1 MDNAWRI
8 VRLWL
13 GTAFRAAPVL
23 MGVLCVLV
31 AIQSVTSP
39 VQTYGVKLLVDGLTG
54 AQNTAITWGIGVIVA
69 GFAVSFVTMVVTDP
83 MRDTALERVARQVHA
98 DLLDVTTRVPG
109 IMHHERSDFA
119 DRLELI
125 RERSWR
131 LGVGA
136 EIVLYAV
143 ATLAN
148 TGTVLTMLASVHPLL
163 LVLPLLGSARIW
175 SAYVSGR
182 MEQQAWEDTMQQ
194 ERLTDRLAD
203 IAKDP
208 RSGLE
213 LRVFGLTSVL
223 VDRIIKLQN
232 DRYRVLLRA
241 TQRGGLVD
249 GGMRL
254 VFAAAYIAAVIWV
267 VWRARN
273 GLASAGDV
281 VLLLLIAPQLDQ
293 MTGGIAQ
300 NVYWVGEV
308 IRSFARYEWLREYGR
323 EHAWSEATTPAP
335 KRLTSG
341 IVLRDAGFAYP
352 GSDQAVLS
360 HINLSLPAGSTVAL
374 VGENGAGKTTLVKL
388 LARLYDP
395 TEGAVLVDG
404 VDLREIRPGDFRR
417 QMSAGFQDFTR
428 FEFTVRE
435 AVGIGDLDRMDDE
448 EAVWAALRR
457 GDAVGLVDDLPGG
470 LDAQLG
476 KRFSGGVEVSGG
488 QWQRLALARAFMR
501 DEPLLLLLDEPTAAL
516 DPAAEHAL
524 FERFAAAARQ
534 AAARTGGITVLVSHR
549 FSTVRMADRIVVLEN
564 GQIIETGPH
573 EELVAA
579 GGHYAELFEM
589 QARAY
594 R

>member
-1 MDNAWRI
+1 MDSAWRV

-31 AIQSVTSP
+31 AVQSVTSP

-54 AQNTAITWGIGVIVA
+54 AQSTAITWGIGVIVA
-69 GFAVSFVTMVVTDP
+69 GFAVSFVSMVVTDP

-213 LRVFGLTSVL
+213 LRVFGLSSVL

-254 VFAAAYIAAVIWV
+254 IFAAAYIAAVIWV
-267 VWRARN
+267 VWRARS

-404 VDLREIRPGDFRR
+404 VDLREIQPGDFRR

-435 AVGIGDLDRMDDE
+435 AVAIGDLARMDDE

-470 LDAQLG
+470 LDTQLG

-524 FERFAAAARQ
+524 FERFAAAAKQ

-549 FSTVRMADRIVVLEN
+549 FSTVRMADRIVVLED
-564 GQIIETGPH
+564 GQIIETGAH

>member
-1 MDNAWRI
+1 MDRAWRI
-8 VRLWL
+8 LRLWL

-23 MGVLCVLV
+23 MGLLCLLV
-31 AIQSVTSP
+31 AVQSVTSP
-39 VQTYGVKLLVDGLTG
+39 LQTYGVKLLVDGLTG
-54 AQNTAITWGIGVIVA
+54 VENSAIAWGIGVIVA
-69 GFAVSFVTMVVTDP
+69 GIAVSFVSMVLTDP
-83 MRDTALERVARQVHA
+83 MRDTAQERVARQVHA
-98 DLLDVTTRVPG
+98 DLLRVTTGVPG
-109 IMHHERSDFA
+109 IMHHERSDIA
-119 DRLELI
+119 DQLELI

-136 EIVLYAV
+136 EILLYAV

-148 TGTVLTMLASVHPLL
+148 TGTVLTLLASVHPLL

-182 MEQQAWEDTMQQ
+182 LEQQAWEDTMAQ

-213 LRVFGLTSVL
+213 LRVFGLSSVL

-249 GGMRL
+249 GGVRL
-254 VFAAAYIAAVIWV
+254 LFAAAYIAAVIWV

-273 GLASAGDV
+273 GQASAGDV
-281 VLLLLIAPQLDQ
+281 VLLLLIAPQIDQ

-308 IRSFARYEWLREYGR
+308 IRSFARYEWLREYAK
-323 EHAWSEATTPAP
+323 EHAWAEITAPAP
-335 KRLTSG
+335 RRLTSG
-341 IVLRDAGFAYP
+341 VVLRDVGFAYP
-352 GSDQAVLS
+352 GSDTPVLS
-360 HINLSLPAGSTVAL
+360 GVNLSLPAGSTVAL

-395 TEGAVLVDG
+395 TEGAVLLDG
-404 VDLREIRPGDFRR
+404 VDLRAFPPDELRLR
-417 QMSAGFQDFTR
+417 MSAGFQDFTK

-435 AVGIGDLDRMDDE
+435 SVGIGNLSRMDDE
-448 EAVWAALRR
+448 QAVSTALRR
-457 GDAVGLVDDLPGG
+457 GDAAGLVRELPNG
-470 LDAQLG
+470 LNTQLG
-476 KRFSGGVEVSGG
+476 KRFSDGVELSGG

-524 FERFAAAARQ
+524 FEQFAAAAKV

-549 FSTVRMADRIVVLEN
+549 FSTVRMADLIVVMEN
-564 GQIIETGPH
+564 GRITETGSH
-573 EELVAA
+573 DELVAA
-579 GGHYAELFEM
+579 GEHYAELFEL

>member
-1 MDNAWRI
+1 MDRAGRI
-8 VRLWL
+8 LRLWL
-13 GTAFRAAPVL
+13 GTAFRAAPLL
-23 MGVLCVLV
+23 MGLLCVLV
-31 AIQSVTSP
+31 AVQSVTSP
-39 VQTYGVKLLVDGLTG
+39 MQTYGVKLLVDGLTG
-54 AQNTAITWGIGVIVA
+54 TENSAIAWGIGVIVA
-69 GFAVSFVTMVVTDP
+69 GFGVSFVSTVLTDP
-83 MRDTALERVARQVHA
+83 MRDTAQERVARQVHA
-98 DLLDVTTRVPG
+98 DLLDVTTGVPG

-119 DRLELI
+119 DRLELL

-136 EIVLYAV
+136 EVLLYAV

-148 TGTVLTMLASVHPLL
+148 TGTVLALLVSVHPLL

-182 MEQQAWEDTMQQ
+182 LEQQAWEDTMQQ

-213 LRVFGLTSVL
+213 LRVFGLNSVL
-223 VDRIIKLQN
+223 VDRIITLQN
-232 DRYRVLLRA
+232 DRYRILMGA
-241 TQRGGLVD
+241 TRRGGLID
-249 GGMRL
+249 GTVRL

-267 VWRARN
+267 VWRARQ
-273 GLASAGDV
+273 GQASAGDV
-281 VLLLLIAPQLDQ
+281 VLLLLIAPQIDQ

-308 IRSFARYEWLREYGR
+308 IRSFARYDWLREYAK
-323 EHAWSEATTPAP
+323 EHAWAGASTPAP
-335 KRLTSG
+335 QRLTSG
-341 IVLRDAGFAYP
+341 IVLRDVGFSYP
-352 GSDQAVLS
+352 GADRAVLS
-360 HINLSLPAGSTVAL
+360 HVDLSVPAGSTVAL

-395 TEGAVLVDG
+395 TEGMVLIDG
-404 VDLREIRPGDFRR
+404 VDLRAFPPGEWR
-417 QMSAGFQDFTR
+417 QRMSASFQDFTK
-428 FEFTVRE
+428 FEFAVRE
-435 AVGIGDLDRMDDE
+435 SVGIGDLARIHDE
-448 EAVWAALRR
+448 DAVWAAIRR
-457 GDAVGLVDDLPGG
+457 GDAVGVVRDLPHG
-470 LDAQLG
+470 LDTLLG
-476 KRFSGGVEVSGG
+476 KRFAGGVEVSGG

-524 FERFAAAARQ
+524 FEQFAAAAKV
-534 AAARTGGITVLVSHR
+534 AATRTGGITVLVSHR
-549 FSTVRMADRIVVLEN
+549 FSTVRMADLIVVLED
-564 GQIIETGPH
+564 GQITEKGAH
-573 EELVAA
+573 EDLVAA
-579 GGHYAELFEM
+579 GGRYAELFDL

>member
-1 MDNAWRI
+1 MDRAVRI
-8 VRLWL
+8 LRLWL

-23 MGVLCVLV
+23 MGMLCLLV
-31 AIQSVTSP
+31 AVQSVTSP
-39 VQTYGVKLLVDGLTG
+39 MQTYGVKLLVDGLTG
-54 AQNTAITWGIGVIVA
+54 STTAAIAWGIGVIIA
-69 GFAVSFVTMVVTDP
+69 GFAVSFVSMVVTDP
-83 MRDTALERVARQVHA
+83 MRDTAQERVARQVHA
-98 DLLDVTTRVPG
+98 DLLDVTTGVPG
-109 IMHHERSDFA
+109 VMHHERSDFA

-148 TGTVLTMLASVHPLL
+148 TGTVLALLVSVHPLL

-182 MEQQAWEDTMQQ
+182 LEQEAWEDTMVQ
-194 ERLTDRLAD
+194 ERLTDRLAE

-213 LRVFGLTSVL
+213 LRVFGLNSVL

-232 DRYRVLLRA
+232 DRYRVLLGA
-241 TQRGGLVD
+241 TRRGGLMD
-249 GGMRL
+249 GAVRL
-254 VFAAAYIAAVIWV
+254 GFAVAYIAAVIWM
-267 VWRARN
+267 VWRARQ

-281 VLLLLIAPQLDQ
+281 VLLLLIAPQIDQ

-300 NVYWVGEV
+300 NVYWMGEV
-308 IRSFARYEWLREYGR
+308 IRSFARYDWLREYAK
-323 EHAWSEATTPAP
+323 EHAWTGASTPAP

-341 IVLRDAGFAYP
+341 IVLRDVGFAYP
-352 GSDQAVLS
+352 GADTSVLS
-360 HINLSLPAGSTVAL
+360 HVDLSLPAGSTVAL

-404 VDLREIRPGDFRR
+404 VDLREIQPGDWRR
-417 QMSAGFQDFTR
+417 RMSASFQDFTK
-428 FEFTVRE
+428 FEFSVRE
-435 AVGIGDLDRMDDE
+435 SVGIGDLARMDDE
-448 EAVWAALRR
+448 HAVETALRR
-457 GDAVGLVDDLPGG
+457 GDAVGLVRDLPNG
-470 LDAQLG
+470 LDTQLG
-476 KRFSGGVEVSGG
+476 KRFSDGVEVSGG

-524 FERFAAAARQ
+524 FEQFAAAAKV

-549 FSTVRMADRIVVLEN
+549 FSTVRMADLIVVLED
-564 GQIIETGPH
+564 GRITETGAH
-573 EELVAA
+573 EDLVT
-579 GGHYAELFEM
+579 GSGRYAELFDM

>member
-323 EHAWSEATTPAP
+323 EHAWSGATTPAP

-524 FERFAAAARQ
+524 FERFAAAAKQ

-564 GQIIETGPH
+564 GQIIETGTH

>member
-1 MDNAWRI
+1 MDRT
-8 VRLWL
+8 VRVLRLWL

-23 MGVLCVLV
+23 IGLLCLLV
-31 AIQSVTSP
+31 AVQSVTSP
-39 VQTYGVKLLVDGLTG
+39 MQTYGVKLLVDGLTG
-54 AQNTAITWGIGVIVA
+54 TENSAIGWGIGVIVA
-69 GFAVSFVTMVVTDP
+69 GFAVSFVSMVLTDP
-83 MRDTALERVARQVHA
+83 MRDTAQERVARQVHA
-98 DLLDVTTRVPG
+98 DLLDVTTGVPG

-136 EIVLYAV
+136 EILLFAV

-148 TGTVLTMLASVHPLL
+148 TATVLTLLASVHPLL

-182 MEQQAWEDTMQQ
+182 MEQEAWEETMQQ

-213 LRVFGLTSVL
+213 LRVFGLNSVL

-232 DRYRVLLRA
+232 DRYRVLFGA
-241 TQRGGLVD
+241 TKRGGLID
-249 GGMRL
+249 GTVRL
-254 VFAAAYIAAVIWV
+254 GFAAAYIAAVIWV
-267 VWRARN
+267 VWRARQ
-273 GLASAGDV
+273 GQASAGDV
-281 VLLLLIAPQLDQ
+281 VLLLLIAPQIDQ

-308 IRSFARYEWLREYGR
+308 IRSFARYDWLREYAK
-323 EHAWSEATTPAP
+323 EHAWDETSAPAP

-341 IVLRDAGFAYP
+341 IVLRDVGFAYP
-352 GSDQAVLS
+352 GSDKPVLS
-360 HINLSLPAGSTVAL
+360 HVNLSLPAGSTVAL

-404 VDLREIRPGDFRR
+404 VDLRAIPPGEWR
-417 QMSAGFQDFTR
+417 QRMSASFQDFTK

-435 AVGIGDLDRMDDE
+435 SVGIGDLARMDDE
-448 EAVWAALRR
+448 ETVGTALRR
-457 GDAVGLVDDLPGG
+457 GGAVGVVRDLPNG
-470 LDAQLG
+470 LDTQLG
-476 KRFSGGVEVSGG
+476 KRFSEGVEVSGG

-524 FERFAAAARQ
+524 FEQFAAAAKV
-534 AAARTGGITVLVSHR
+534 AAARTGGLTVLVSHR
-549 FSTVRMADRIVVLEN
+549 FSTVRMADLIVVMED
-564 GQIIETGPH
+564 GQITETGAH
-573 EELVAA
+573 EDLVGS
-579 GGHYAELFEM
+579 GGRYAELFEL

>member
-1 MDNAWRI
+1 MDRAWRI
-8 VRLWL
+8 LRLWL

-23 MGVLCVLV
+23 MGVLCLLV
-31 AIQSVTSP
+31 AVQSVTSP
-39 VQTYGVKLLVDGLTG
+39 MQTYGVKLLVDGLTG
-54 AQNTAITWGIGVIVA
+54 TEDSAIAWGIGVIVA
-69 GFAVSFVTMVVTDP
+69 GFAVSFVSSVLTDP
-83 MRDTALERVARQVHA
+83 MRDTAQERVARQVHA
-98 DLLDVTTRVPG
+98 DLLDVTTGVPG

-136 EIVLYAV
+136 EILLYAV

-148 TGTVLTMLASVHPLL
+148 TGTVLALLASVHPLL

-194 ERLTDRLAD
+194 ERLTDRLAE

-213 LRVFGLTSVL
+213 LRVFGLNSVL

-232 DRYRVLLRA
+232 ARYRVLLGA
-241 TQRGGLVD
+241 TKRGGLID
-249 GGMRL
+249 GTVRL
-254 VFAAAYIAAVIWV
+254 GFAAAYIAAVIWV
-267 VWRARN
+267 VWRARH
-273 GLASAGDV
+273 GQASAGDV
-281 VLLLLIAPQLDQ
+281 VLLLLIAPQIDQ

-308 IRSFARYEWLREYGR
+308 IRSFARYDWLREYAKD
-323 EHAWSEATTPAP
+323 HAWAEVSAPTP

-341 IVLRDAGFAYP
+341 IVLRDVGFAYP

-360 HINLSLPAGSTVAL
+360 HVNLSLPAGSTVAL

-395 TEGAVLVDG
+395 TEGAVLIDG
-404 VDLREIRPGDFRR
+404 VDLRAIQPGEWRR
-417 QMSAGFQDFTR
+417 QMSASFQDFTK
-428 FEFTVRE
+428 FEFAVRE
-435 AVGIGDLDRMDDE
+435 SVGIGDLDRMDDDD
-448 EAVWAALRR
+448 AVWTALRR
-457 GDAVGLVDDLPGG
+457 GDAVGVVRDLPDG
-470 LDAQLG
+470 LDTQLG

-488 QWQRLALARAFMR
+488 QWQRLALARGFMR

-516 DPAAEHAL
+516 DPAAEHTL
-524 FERFAAAARQ
+524 FEQFAAAAKV
-534 AAARTGGITVLVSHR
+534 AAARTGGVTVLVSHR
-549 FSTVRMADRIVVLEN
+549 FSTVRMADLIVVLED
-564 GQIIETGPH
+564 GRITETGAH
-573 EELVAA
+573 EDLVGA
-579 GGHYAELFEM
+579 GGRYAELFDL